1 MSVKVKYSSW
11 KGYLREIMFRTLP
24 TKTYVSL
31 CYRMISKRKMNID
44 NPRRLSEKWWYCM
57 YYNKKHNKEL
67 IQIIADKA
75 DVQDYMR
82 EKGLGQYLK
91 KCYGIFDDPDQIDFS
106 VLPDKFA
113 MKLTQANGYNIICM
127 DKSKL
132 DIEETKRTLREMLKV
147 LDKKTWMFHDLAWI
161 SEKKARIVVEEFL
174 EKEDGSNYLEL
185 NIYCFNGKPTMT
197 LIVNDY
203 LQEDGD
209 IDHNFTRNF
218 YDIDWNPIPVKVS
231 GNEIGYTIDKPEEY
245 EDAIKLAEELSKDF
259 LLLRVDLY
267 VGDGKIILSELTP
280 APAGLVYFEPDEY
293 DFKFGDML
301 ELPDVKVF

>member
-1 MSVKVKYSSW
+1 MVDKYAVRDFVKERI
-11 KGYLREIMFRTLP
+11 GEEYLIPM
-24 TKTYVSL
+24 
-31 CYRMISKRKMNID
+31 
-44 NPRRLSEKWWYCM
+44 
-57 YYNKKHNKEL
+57 
-67 IQIIADKA
+67 
-75 DVQDYMR
+75 
-82 EKGLGQYLK
+82 LGVW
-91 KCYGIFDDPDQIDFS
+91 DSPDQIDFS

-259 LLLRVDLY
+259 LSV
-267 VGDGKIILSELTP
+267 IS
-280 APAGLVYFEPDEY
+280 
-293 DFKFGDML
+293 
-301 ELPDVKVF
+301 